1 MALSDSLRILITAN
15 GAQAE
20 REFSSVAASARRN
33 LGQAETAAQRWGST
47 LTSAGVAMAAFGAVS
62 LAGLGVAARAA
73 QEEDLQIERLHNTIA
88 NSPALVGASVDAFL
102 EQAAALQDTTRFA
115 DDATIGVQALLG
127 QFGLT
132 QDQIMELTPLVLDLA
147 SKMGIS
153 LQAAARAVGRA
164 TQGTA
169 GGLSRMI
176 GQFDVGSTSASAF
189 AGTVQALRQQVGGFA
204 AQEGQ
209 TFSGQ
214 LAILG
219 NNLGD
224 IAEGIGRGVVTALN
238 SLLGP
243 VEAVSDAFGRLTP
256 GAQAAI
262 GTLLTFGAI
271 GLTAAG
277 GLSFLVGQVLLMAE
291 RFPVMVAA
299 IRSAAPE
306 LAAFAAA
313 AGLVVGAFEAW
324 DRITGSGPDMFDID
338 VENLSDVTDI
348 LGMTADEMDRVG
360 AALSALNADQLTDL
374 FNQLITVGG
383 EQGVQAV
390 LRIRDAILSVDPSRF
405 DEVNEALLNTQGAAA
420 ATGALGDVRDEAQR
434 AADSV
439 QNLDD
444 AWAGLNNNLSRFEAA
459 NNAAQAVQSLS
470 EAFADASEEGGIS
483 AEEMLGL
490 NDNLAQVIHG
500 FQEAAQ
506 AAHTNANGVVNAAA
520 ANRQLQSQLQ
530 SLRAFIPAQL
540 LPAFDSITRSV
551 LNIPSRH
558 PINISIPTNGTVRQ
572 QLAAINQATNG
583 LPRNVQILIR
593 MIGADGV
600 LNDLQRIYAAAQQA
614 ADAVGQTGGSLAGG
628 GTYRSAQGN
637 PIGAGEMHIV
647 GERGPEL
654 FMASANGRI
663 VPTYQLRRALQ
674 GGGAETVVVN
684 NYYFIRGD
692 GQAREAM
699 GRDAWD
705 HGAAFLNGRG

>member
-1 MALSDSLRILITAN
+1 VSITDSLRILINAN

-20 REFSSVAASARRN
+20 REFASVARSARTQ
-33 LGQAETAAQRWGST
+33 LGQAETAAQRWGTT

-88 NSPALVGASVDAFL
+88 NSPALVGASTQAFL
-102 EQAAALQDTTRFA
+102 DQAAALQDTTRFA

-277 GLSFLVGQVLLMAE
+277 GLSFLVGQVLLMVE
-291 RFPVMVAA
+291 RFPQMVSA

-313 AGLVVGAFEAW
+313 TVLVVSAFEAW

-338 VENLSDVTDI
+338 VENLSDVTRI

-383 EQGVQAV
+383 EQGVTAV
-390 LRIRDAILSVDPSRF
+390 QRIRDAILEVDPSRF
-405 DEVNEALLNTQGAAA
+405 DALNEALLNTQSAAA
-420 ATGALGDVRDEAQR
+420 ATGALGDVRDEAQQ

-444 AWAGLNNNLSRFEAA
+444 AWAGLNNTLTQFEAA
-459 NNAAQAVQSLS
+459 NNAAQAVQSLGDS
-470 EAFADASEEGGIS
+470 FREA
-483 AEEMLGL
+483 AEDGQITNSEMLGL
-490 NDNLAQVIHG
+490 NDSLVQVVRA
-500 FQEAAQ
+500 FQDAADS
-506 AAHTNANGVVNAAA
+506 ATTNADGVHHAAA
-520 ANRQLQSQLQ
+520 ANRQLQAQLS
-530 SLRAFIPAQL
+530 SLAAFIPAQL
-540 LPAFDSITRSV
+540 RPQFNQLTRDILRV
-551 LNIPSRH
+551 PNHHETRMTAPGA
-558 PINISIPTNGTVRQ
+558 TTVQQ
-572 QLAAINQATNG
+572 QLAVIRQRTDG
-583 LPRNVQILIR
+583 VPRSIQMLIR

-600 LNDLQRIYAAAQQA
+600 IGDLQRIYAAAQQA
-614 ADAVGQTGGSLAGG
+614 AAAVGQTGGSLAGG
-628 GTYRSAQGN
+628 GSYNAEGGTLAAWQMSV
-637 PIGAGEMHIV
+637 V

-654 FMASANGRI
+654 FIPTQSGRV

-674 GGGAETVVVN
+674 GGGTETVVVN